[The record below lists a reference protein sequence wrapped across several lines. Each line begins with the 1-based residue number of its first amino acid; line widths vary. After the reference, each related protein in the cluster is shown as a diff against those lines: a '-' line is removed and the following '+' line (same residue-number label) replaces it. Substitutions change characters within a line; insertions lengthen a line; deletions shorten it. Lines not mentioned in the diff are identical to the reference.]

1 MYGLKKLNCNHSL
14 KICIISI
21 SVFQT
26 TDKSFMDSS
35 TTDNLE
41 DPEVSA
47 VTVKASAETT
57 VVEVH
62 NNEGKLE
69 ANSEEELK
77 PLLEEEC
84 PNEVVTTDQQKSPTV
99 SLKGNLHKFTYF
111 V

>member
-1 MYGLKKLNCNHSL
+1 ML
-14 KICIISI
+14 
-21 SVFQT
+21 F
-26 TDKSFMDSS
+26 
-35 TTDNLE
+35 
-41 DPEVSA
+41 P
-47 VTVKASAETT
+47 AETT
-57 VVEVH
+57 VVEVHIEMVEFSKYKVH

>member
-1 MYGLKKLNCNHSL
+1 
-14 KICIISI
+14 
-21 SVFQT
+21 
-26 TDKSFMDSS
+26 MDSS

-41 DPEVSA
+41 DPKVSA
-47 VTVKASAETT
+47 ATVKASAETT
-57 VVEVH
+57 VVEVHIETVEFSKSKVH

>member
-1 MYGLKKLNCNHSL
+1 
-14 KICIISI
+14 
-21 SVFQT
+21 
-26 TDKSFMDSS
+26 MDSS

-57 VVEVH
+57 VVEVHIETVEFSKSKVH

-99 SLKGNLHKFTYF
+99 SLKGSLHKFTYF
-111 V
+111 VE